1 MARRFQEITE
11 VYRQEIAALAR
22 ADRWT
27 AFLRSACRNYKLPFE
42 EQVLVH
48 AQRPD
53 ATAVLEIERW
63 NRQFG
68 RWVNKGATGIAVF
81 DRDYPGRTRLKYYF
95 DISDTHESR
104 LSRPVPLWQVPTEQ
118 EPDVIEALENR
129 FGALDDKGT
138 LEEAIVSAME
148 NAAADNMTDYLDDLQ
163 NCRDNSLLEELDEL
177 NLSVLYRRL
186 LENSTAYLS
195 AMEAVQPTELTAAEI
210 GVRIGASWVPT
221 DVYQQFMFELFG
233 TSVYARQRMRVVR
246 SEYSGEWNISN
257 KSMDGGNIKAVTT
270 YGTKRITAY
279 HILEQ
284 TLNQRVV
291 KVFDTVVEDGKE
303 RPVLNVKETAIAQ
316 DRQELIKSKF
326 ADWLWQDIDRRE
338 RLCRIY
344 NDTFNS
350 IRPREYDGSHIRFVG
365 MNPEI
370 SLRKHQVNAIAH
382 VLYGGNALLA
392 HEVGAGK
399 TFEIVAAAMEMKRL
413 GLCTKSLIVV
423 PNHITEQWAAEWLQL
438 YPAANILV
446 ATERDFEKRNRRRL
460 CARIATG
467 DYDAI
472 IIGHSQ
478 LMKIPLSRERQQAI
492 LQRQIDEVLLAISD
506 AKRQKAEN
514 FTIKQICKSVFIR
527 KFCSHRKMSVSL
539 R

>member
-1 MARRFQEITE
+1 M
-11 VYRQEIAALAR
+11 
-22 ADRWT
+22 
-27 AFLRSACRNYKLPFE
+27 
-42 EQVLVH
+42 
-48 AQRPD
+48 
-53 ATAVLEIERW
+53 
-63 NRQFG
+63 
-68 RWVNKGATGIAVF
+68 
-81 DRDYPGRTRLKYYF
+81 
-95 DISDTHESR
+95 
-104 LSRPVPLWQVPTEQ
+104 
-118 EPDVIEALENR
+118 
-129 FGALDDKGT
+129 
-138 LEEAIVSAME
+138 
-148 NAAADNMTDYLDDLQ
+148 
-163 NCRDNSLLEELDEL
+163 
-177 NLSVLYRRL
+177 
-186 LENSTAYLS
+186 
-195 AMEAVQPTELTAAEI
+195 
-210 GVRIGASWVPT
+210 
-221 DVYQQFMFELFG
+221 
-233 TSVYARQRMRVVR
+233 
-246 SEYSGEWNISN
+246 
-257 KSMDGGNIKAVTT
+257 
-270 YGTKRITAY
+270 
-279 HILEQ
+279 
-284 TLNQRVV
+284 
-291 KVFDTVVEDGKE
+291 
-303 RPVLNVKETAIAQ
+303 LNVKETAIAQ

-514 FTIKQICKSVFIR
+514 FTIKQMERTRKSLEARLEKLNDQSTKDDTVTFEELGIDRLFIDE
-527 KFCSHRKMSVSL
+527 SHSFKNLFLMTKMRNVGGIAQTEAQKSSDLFAKCQYLDELTDSHGVIFATGTPISNSMVEL
-539 R
+539 YTVQRYLQYQTLQEMGLIHFDDWASDYGETVTAIELSPEGYTLIGR